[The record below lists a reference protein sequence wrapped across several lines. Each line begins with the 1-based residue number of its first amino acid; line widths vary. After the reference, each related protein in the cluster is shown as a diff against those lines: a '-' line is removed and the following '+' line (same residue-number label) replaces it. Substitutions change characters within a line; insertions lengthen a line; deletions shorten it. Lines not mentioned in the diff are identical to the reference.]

1 MNMAKSQ
8 KIQVKETEITVITQ
22 DETDFISLQT

>member
-8 KIQVKETEITVITQ
+8 KIQVKETEIKVITQ
-22 DETDFISLQT
+22 DETDFISLQI